1 MCVKISRESS
11 VIAEISL
18 FIEWMEKPNKS
29 TVIWKNLTTARSE
42 WLLFCDNENYNRH
55 NGNKI
60 SITMRNHY

>member
-18 FIEWMEKPNKS
+18 FIEWMEKPDKS
-29 TVIWKNLTTARSE
+29 TVIWKNLTTSRSE
-42 WLLFCDNENYNRH
+42 CLFCDNENYNRH
-55 NGNKI
+55 NGNKF